1 MKSEI
6 LNNQIV
12 TGLKKADRDKV
23 KEALTFKNP
32 AYLNA
37 KKFSPYGYTNIPQ
50 NLEYFEES
58 TYLEDGERK
67 KRLEIPIGVDLR
79 KLLKKEIEFE
89 DYRISPSAD
98 FPRFSLKLR
107 DDQNVAAVSYLD
119 SVTNNVIAPSLISMP
134 TGKGKTITALYIA
147 SQLQVKTLILV
158 HKNDLVVGWQKDIEK
173 CFPGMKIGLIKAKSR
188 KIGEQITIATV
199 QTLSRMSEDEL
210 EKLYDE
216 FGLVIQ
222 DECHHIGLNIFN
234 IIGNFNSKYKLGLS
248 ATPVR
253 NDGLNFVFKLFLGG
267 LCYKFSDKKIAGES
281 DKDISDVEVR
291 VINSPAIFV
300 PALDPEGEIVNVAG
314 MSVEDL
320 VYYKRV
326 EDIPYDYRPRIP
338 YTLADDVAVLDNDT
352 MHIVGAQILEE
363 YSKGNS
369 VLALFTQKKHIEEY
383 AAMLEPYLLKR
394 EHMILYYGDSKEDS
408 EKLMQLA
415 EDKKARITLA
425 TYSKAS
431 EGTNVRA
438 WEVLFL
444 VSSRNNEKDIEQA
457 TGRIRRR
464 KHGKIDP
471 VIVYDV
477 KYSGCYMLRSH
488 YKTHQRAYHRLGY
501 KGDVIKFSQDSLFR
515 RGYNK

>member
-1 MKSEI
+1 MRIEVSNNQTVYGLSKSE
-6 LNNQIV
+6 
-12 TGLKKADRDKV
+12 RDKV
-23 KEALTFKNP
+23 KENLTFKNP

-37 KKFSPYGYTNIPQ
+37 KKYSPYGYTSIPQ
-50 NLEYFEES
+50 FLEYFEES
-58 TYLEDGERK
+58 TYLEGGERK
-67 KRLEIPIGVDLR
+67 KKIEIPIGVDLE
-79 KLLKKEIEFE
+79 KLLKRKAEFE
-89 DYRISPSAD
+89 DQRISPFSN
-98 FPRFSLKLR
+98 FPKFSLKLR
-107 DDQNVAAVSYLD
+107 EDQTEAALAYLQF
-119 SVTNNVIAPSLISMP
+119 VKEKTIAPSLISMP

-147 SQLQVKTLILV
+147 SRLKTKTLILV
-158 HKNDLVVGWQKDIEK
+158 HKNDLVVGWKKDIEK
-173 CFPGMKIGLIKAKSR
+173 CFPGMKTGLIKAKSR
-188 KIGEQITIATV
+188 KIGEHITIATV
-199 QTLSRMSEDEL
+199 QTLARLTEEEL
-210 EKLYDE
+210 AELYDT

-234 IIGNFNSKYKLGLS
+234 IIGNFNSRYKLGLS

-253 NDGLNFVFKLFLGG
+253 NDGLNFVFRLFLGG

-281 DKDISDVEVR
+281 DKDISDVEVKTL
-291 VINSPAIFV
+291 VSPAKFI
-300 PALDPEGEIVNVAG
+300 PCIDNDGEVFNAAG
-314 MSVEDL
+314 MKYIPEEL
-320 VYYKRV
+320 LLV
-326 EDIPYDYRPRIP
+326 EDIPHDKRPKIS
-338 YTLADDVAVLDNDT
+338 YMDADDEAVMNPKT
-352 MHIVGAQILEE
+352 MKLVGANILEE

-477 KYSGCYMLRSH
+477 KYPGCYMLRSH
-488 YKTHQRAYHRLGY
+488 FRTHQRVYSRLGY
-501 KGDVIKFSQDSLFR
+501 KGDVDKSANQFFK
-515 RGYNK
+515 RGYERG